1 MGYRYHIQPGD
12 GPASV
17 AAKRLGITEIAFTRA
32 LPDLRRRGFPAPD
45 PTTGL
50 FDLTAIDEWRRRRH
64 PQVYTQEAMGA
75 MDARLVVRDRLAGMM
90 NDGPH

>member
-12 GPASV
+12 CPADV
-17 AAKRLGITEIAFTRA
+17 AAKRMGLSPAAFERQ

-50 FDLTAIDEWRRRRH
+50 FDLTAIDEWRKRRH
-64 PQVYTQEAMGA
+64 PHLYGQAEGLAA
-75 MDARLVVRDRLAGMM
+75 DARLVVKDRLARMM
-90 NDGPH
+90 ADGPN